1 MARRNTK
8 AALVA
13 ALLLIAL
20 LATACGSPA
29 PASAPVSAPAAAVPA
44 AAGATTLNLPATVDV
59 RTVDSIRTRDDVF
72 ILDVR
77 EPHEFAA
84 GHVPGATLIP
94 LGQLSRRLSEIP
106 KDKTVVAVCRS
117 GNRSGQATELLRQR
131 GFNAHNMRGGM
142 NAWIQAGLPV
152 EK

>member
-1 MARRNTK
+1 MTRRNSK
-8 AALVA
+8 ATLFTVV
-13 ALLLIAL
+13 LLIAL
-20 LATACGSPA
+20 LAAACGSPA
-29 PASAPVSAPAAAVPA
+29 PAPAAAAQAPAAAPA
-44 AAGATTLNLPATVDV
+44 AALNLPATVDV
-59 RTVDSIRTRDDVF
+59 RTVESIRTRDDVF

-94 LGQLSRRLSEIP
+94 LGQLSSRLSEIP

-142 NAWIQAGLPV
+142 NAWTQAGLPV